1 MKHIYIILVFQ
12 IFVCHLQSQ
21 VVFRTDLIIINLFLE
36 QDLCN
41 SICWCF
47 AKHLFTSF
55 SLETKLKVLADYIA
69 FYNKKYIAFQT
80 F

>member
-55 SLETKLKVLADYIA
+55 SLETKLKVLAGYIA